1 MKNSDQRLL
10 SQHKRKGKKKADQDD
25 EAEERLDKKA
35 QNNARKRPAE
45 PVEEHAPKGKTTEA
59 ETKKKDKLNVKPLE
73 ERKRKAKVK
82 ASPKEK
88 KHEGSTKAKPSP
100 KEKKAEGPEKAKD
113 TLKKDQAEGP
123 ENARSLPNGEEVA
136 GPERKERKK
145 NPQLVSKEDQAKYR
159 EHLGCRL

>member
-10 SQHKRKGKKKADQDD
+10 SQPIKRKGKKKADQDD

-45 PVEEHAPKGKTTEA
+45 PVEEHAPKGKRTEA

-82 ASPKEK
+82 AS
-88 KHEGSTKAKPSP
+88 
-100 KEKKAEGPEKAKD
+100 
-113 TLKKDQAEGP
+113 
-123 ENARSLPNGEEVA
+123 GEEA
-136 GPERKERKK
+136 
-145 NPQLVSKEDQAKYR
+145 
-159 EHLGCRL
+159 